1 MLWQLAQMLWVG
13 GLWLLHIGVL
23 PVLGLIG
30 LAPLLIDELNG
41 MLSALLVGFAA
52 ACVTLQ
58 ALVLVKAEGLESLWR
73 DIRGQ
78 LLLMAL
84 YACAMFCVVHVWL
97 PEALRWQ
104 LFSYLVLGFSGL
116 VLVIQPAPD
125 ERQGARSTPVTLVLL
140 EAVYV
145 RQLLVDAEVLAIQQ
159 CHLADDLYQV
169 CLADLAQFCNGGQTR
184 FAVKDV
190 DLDLDQFVIAQCAFQ
205 FG

>member
-1 MLWQLAQMLWVG
+1 MLWQFAQMLWVG

-30 LAPLLIDELNG
+30 LGVALLIDEVGGL
-41 MLSALLVGFAA
+41 LSALLVGFAA

-58 ALVLVKAEGLESLWR
+58 ALVLIKAEGLESLWR

-84 YACAMFCVVHVWL
+84 YACAMFCVVRIFL

-116 VLVIQPAPD
+116 VLVVQPAPGWSG
-125 ERQGARSTPVTLVLL
+125 RAR
-140 EAVYV
+140 EA
-145 RQLLVDAEVLAIQQ
+145 RP
-159 CHLADDLYQV
+159 
-169 CLADLAQFCNGGQTR
+169 
-184 FAVKDV
+184 
-190 DLDLDQFVIAQCAFQ
+190 
-205 FG
+205 